1 MLRAVGG
8 AGLAKETSHEEIAFA
23 ACFAVV
29 LATPVLAAEQF
40 YVALDTSTKQC
51 HVMNSRPDGA
61 TQKMVGSGAYKS
73 EADAESAI
81 QKLSE
86 CNT

>member
-1 MLRAVGG
+1 
-8 AGLAKETSHEEIAFA
+8 
-23 ACFAVV
+23 
-29 LATPVLAAEQF
+29 
-40 YVALDTSTKQC
+40 
-51 HVMNSRPDGA
+51 MNSWPDGA
-61 TQKMVGSGAYKS
+61 TQKMVGSVAYKN

>member
-1 MLRAVGG
+1 MLKV
-8 AGLAKETSHEEIAFA
+8 FA
-23 ACFAVV
+23 SCFAVV

-73 EADAESAI
+73 EADAENAI

>member
-1 MLRAVGG
+1 M
-8 AGLAKETSHEEIAFA
+8 KKYAFA

>member
-1 MLRAVGG
+1 
-8 AGLAKETSHEEIAFA
+8 
-23 ACFAVV
+23 
-29 LATPVLAAEQF
+29 
-40 YVALDTSTKQC
+40 
-51 HVMNSRPDGA
+51 MNSWPDGA

-86 CNT
+86 CNAYRIVCGASGHCGRASLQRYAKSIPMVDDSARRKPFSKHGRLASAACSV

>member
-1 MLRAVGG
+1 MRH
-8 AGLAKETSHEEIAFA
+8 SIRR
-23 ACFAVV
+23 
-29 LATPVLAAEQF
+29 P
-40 YVALDTSTKQC
+40 QC
-51 HVMNSRPDGA
+51 HVMDSRPDGA

>member
-1 MLRAVGG
+1 MKYA
-8 AGLAKETSHEEIAFA
+8 IA
-23 ACFAVV
+23 ACFAIA

-51 HVMNSRPDGA
+51 HVMNTPPDGA
-61 TQKMVGSGAYKS
+61 KQKMLGSGAYKS
-73 EADAESAI
+73 EADAERAI

>member
-1 MLRAVGG
+1 M
-8 AGLAKETSHEEIAFA
+8 KKYAFA

-40 YVALDTSTKQC
+40 YVALDMSTKQC
-51 HVMNSRPDGA
+51 HVMKSRPDGA

-73 EADAESAI
+73 EADAENAI

>member
-1 MLRAVGG
+1 MKKYA
-8 AGLAKETSHEEIAFA
+8 IA

-29 LATPVLAAEQF
+29 LATPVLAAGQF

-61 TQKMVGSGAYKS
+61 TQKMVGSGAYQS

>member
-1 MLRAVGG
+1 M
-8 AGLAKETSHEEIAFA
+8 KKYAFA

-61 TQKMVGSGAYKS
+61 TQKLVGSGA
-73 EADAESAI
+73 
-81 QKLSE
+81 
-86 CNT
+86 